1 MSELELISFSCKS
14 SFFSIIGHNGGGYG
28 HWRFAGAFAV
38 VKRQSECG
46 SKTAGIHV
54 SQPVTIGV
62 CYGAFFVISLQFSL
76 FLVQYQLSQ

>member
-1 MSELELISFSCKS
+1 MP
-14 SFFSIIGHNGGGYG
+14 HNDRGYG

-46 SKTAGIHV
+46 RKTAEMHV

-62 CYGAFFVISLQFSL
+62 CYHLGFFLLGKLVVLLS
-76 FLVQYQLSQ
+76 FLTTYFGVYASVLC